1 MEHEME
7 QAIRVG
13 IHFTKESTLR
23 QVYFRAG
30 LPIAPGKSEMAVSPL
45 QCETLEAD
53 PRLVVMRLA
62 KDALLPAG
70 DAPSPD
76 GDLDP
81 ALGDLS
87 QGMVTGSLAS
97 VATADGKVT
106 LLAEMKV
113 DELRALAVEMAIPGA
128 ADMKKAELLAA
139 IVATQ
144 VQQPV
149 AAPGAESNQQ
159 GGE

>member
-13 IHFTKESTLR
+13 ITSTLR

-30 LPIAPGKSEMAVSPL
+30 LPIAPGKSEMAVSSL

-62 KDALLPAG
+62 KDALLSAG

-87 QGMVTGSLAS
+87 QGIATGSLAGM
-97 VATADGKVT
+97 ATADGKVT

-113 DELRALAVEMAIPGA
+113 DELRALAVEMAIPDA
-128 ADMKKAELLAA
+128 AGMKKAELLAA